1 MVKLLKVQLFFA
13 IFGKATEYNKQATE
27 YNEQSVTTKL
37 YFVYTCGYFI

>member
-27 YNEQSVTTKL
+27 YNKQATEYK
-37 YFVYTCGYFI
+37 